1 MVGHILFIAPGR
13 NRPGRHGLSWMSD
26 LDIIIIIICEG
37 VNFSLSLER
46 EYIE

>member
-26 LDIIIIIICEG
+26 LDIIIIIICAR
-37 VNFSLSLER
+37 L
-46 EYIE
+46 